1 MKDPI
6 EVNLKANKNDSTVF
20 RGEEEMTNF
29 AQTDTL
35 TVETESSLVKENEK
49 DETKLK
55 LKPLQETLTVETDS
69 SPVKENDETELSLK
83 EYQKTSTESSLV
95 KSGDDST
102 VFQRKDQI
110 ESNNVQPKNKVT
122 NCKKTSSL
130 SLESMPMSLSMSLES
145 MPTSLSLESMPT
157 SMSLEST
164 PTEILSKIL
173 SNLAT
178 TDLLQNVASVS
189 QQFSKL
195 SNSSSV
201 HINVSFS
208 TSVDETGAV
217 GFLEKAILM
226 KKLSITEPILFDA
239 VTETSYFPK
248 YERKNCDKMLEA
260 VIDHAHLREINSDLE
275 VSVETLE
282 TLNRSKWWKNI
293 SRLRLTVRKPDFE
306 NYDFSKLRMAFRD
319 FGNLTDLDL
328 KLDNFDSEWKE
339 INYEVATNSRHKNLK
354 SLTLHDCHHFY
365 EEGGE
370 EFPDFEF
377 EDFVRT
383 KKETLEVFK
392 FKSYEPTDFTNF
404 QFGAIQIICDTLGG
418 RGGGLAKVSP
428 NITWGGGGV
437 SKNVT

>member
-1 MKDPI
+1 
-6 EVNLKANKNDSTVF
+6 
-20 RGEEEMTNF
+20 
-29 AQTDTL
+29 
-35 TVETESSLVKENEK
+35 
-49 DETKLK
+49 
-55 LKPLQETLTVETDS
+55 
-69 SPVKENDETELSLK
+69 
-83 EYQKTSTESSLV
+83 
-95 KSGDDST
+95 
-102 VFQRKDQI
+102 
-110 ESNNVQPKNKVT
+110 
-122 NCKKTSSL
+122 
-130 SLESMPMSLSMSLES
+130 
-145 MPTSLSLESMPT
+145 
-157 SMSLEST
+157 
-164 PTEILSKIL
+164 
-173 SNLAT
+173 
-178 TDLLQNVASVS
+178 
-189 QQFSKL
+189 
-195 SNSSSV
+195 
-201 HINVSFS
+201 
-208 TSVDETGAV
+208 VDETGAV
-217 GFLEKAILM
+217 GFLKKAILM

-260 VIDHAHLREINSDLE
+260 LIDNAHLREINSDLE

-328 KLDNFDSEWKE
+328 KLENFDSEWKE

-392 FKSYEPTDFTNF
+392 FKSYEPTDFTNL
-404 QFGAIQIICDTLGG
+404 QFCKNLKVLEMSCSFNALESLAFLKNLTTLEVKFNGHEQDKMYPPPSC
-418 RGGGLAKVSP
+418 LPNLKFLKVSLETDDYCRLLNDKHP
-428 NITWGGGGV
+428 EWLLISLISTCPNVRRLEVHKIKCSRKIPMTPACIAEIAEKCLMLEDLTFDWRWENINIDHLEGNITDKLTRLKFLQLKGWNFSRRVSQRLIKNCSKLIRIQNGGDLFVKAGASVEQVVKGYLTTTYTSNSPLNFEKIKIV
-437 SKNVT
+437 